1 MDRKL
6 LDYLPPVLREVL
18 EFQAINAANE
28 PEISIAWD
36 ALALVLANQFLD
48 TATASG
54 VAVWERELNIRPKDT
69 DTLEVRKARI
79 KALWNLELPYT
90 LPWLKNWLTGLCGEP
105 VLLGSLN
112 FLQDMGVVIPEG
124 TMVNQAVYAA
134 IDGQLCAVFAISYAK
149 MRSAAAGLVTLCGH
163 RSVTPVVLCGD
174 FMLTESFLQSKFG
187 VKTRRIVF
195 PTREVRNDL
204 LNRHPDPDAPTLA
217 ITTRDELVSA
227 AYAVTGARSLRSAAT
242 LGTVIHLIGGILG
255 MLTMLALGYLGS
267 TELLTPTNV
276 LLYQLIWMIPGFLVT
291 EWTRA
296 V

>member
-90 LPWLKNWLTGLCGEP
+90 LPWLKNWLTGLCGELGHEESIVDYTINIQLDYT
-105 VLLGSLN
+105 VLPEPGRMAEEILDMLLTVRPSNILIMMTALLQSTGGVRLGVYTERSLHMD
-112 FLQDMGVVIPEG
+112 LWP
-124 TMVNQAVYAA
+124 
-134 IDGQLCAVFAISYAK
+134 
-149 MRSAAAGLVTLCGH
+149 
-163 RSVTPVVLCGD
+163 
-174 FMLTESFLQSKFG
+174 MLTNELESSGG
-187 VKTRRIVF
+187 VI
-195 PTREVRNDL
+195 
-204 LNRHPDPDAPTLA
+204 
-217 ITTRDELVSA
+217 
-227 AYAVTGARSLRSAAT
+227 GA
-242 LGTVIHLIGGILG
+242 GPI
-255 MLTMLALGYLGS
+255 
-267 TELLTPTNV
+267 
-276 LLYQLIWMIPGFLVT
+276 
-291 EWTRA
+291 EWHA
-296 V
+296 KLEIYPYEQEESENA